1 MNGVINLYKE
11 KGMTSFAAVAAVR
24 RLSKIRK
31 VGHTGTLDPE
41 AEGVLPI
48 CLGKATKLVD
58 YIMAGNKV
66 YRAGFKLGKVSD
78 TLDAF
83 GEVEDTGKAIPE
95 EHLVREKLTEFL
107 GDSMQLPPMFSALKI
122 NGKRLYD
129 LAREG
134 IEVEREKRKI
144 HVLDIKL
151 TSFQKDEGEILLS
164 CSKGTYVRSIIDDL
178 GQKLGCGAIMTSL
191 VREGTGTFS
200 MENAI
205 TLDILEKHGVE
216 NHLIQMDEVL
226 SAYTYITIPAGFL
239 KLVINGVKVKDGR
252 LTSSIDEG
260 FYRGYSEEGDLLGIV
275 ERKEDFLYLKVN
287 LM

>member
-11 KGMTSFAAVAAVR
+11 KGITSFSAVAAVR
-24 RLSKIRK
+24 KLSNTRK

-41 AEGVLPI
+41 AEGVLPV

-66 YRAGFKLGKVSD
+66 YRAGFKLGRTSD

-83 GEVEDTGKAIPE
+83 GEVQETGEPIPKE
-95 EHLVREKLTEFL
+95 ELVREKLSEFL
-107 GDSMQLPPMFSALKI
+107 GDTMQLPPMFSALKI

-134 IEVEREKRKI
+134 IEVHREKRAI
-144 HVLDIKL
+144 HVFDIEL
-151 TSFQKDEGEILLS
+151 VSFSGDEGEILLT
-164 CSKGTYVRSIIDDL
+164 CTKGTYVRSIIDDL

-191 VREGTGTFS
+191 IREATGTFS
-200 MENAI
+200 LENAVKLE
-205 TLDILEKHGVE
+205 TLENDGYEKH
-216 NHLIQMDEVL
+216 LIPMDIIL
-226 SAYTYITIPAGFL
+226 SDYEKIIVSDSFI
-239 KLVINGVKVKDGR
+239 KLIVNGVKVKDSR
-252 LTSSIDEG
+252 LISSVDEG
-260 FYRGYSEEGDLLGIV
+260 LYRGYSEKGDLLGIL
-275 ERKEDFLYLKVN
+275 ERKEEFLYLKVN